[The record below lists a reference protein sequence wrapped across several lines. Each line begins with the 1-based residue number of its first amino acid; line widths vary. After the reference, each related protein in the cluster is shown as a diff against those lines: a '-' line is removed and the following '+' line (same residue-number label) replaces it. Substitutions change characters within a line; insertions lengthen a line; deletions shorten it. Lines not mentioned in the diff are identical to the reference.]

1 MGQAADTACNGT
13 RYNRKQEDLAMTAP
27 HTPAV
32 QFSSALVV
40 SANEGHARVDRD
52 FLKSARIMA
61 TRHVVSGAEAL
72 AWLRRQGAGVVICD
86 SELADMPGQDFIAV
100 LRADPALA
108 GVPVILASVA
118 GSRAEVLSA
127 VKLGVA
133 GYCLRP
139 YSQDT
144 FQRHLAMAAH
154 MARFAAA
161 EKAALA
167 RAAAREADGDTDA
180 AVSAYATVAEAGN
193 GAPRHFEEG
202 MTALA
207 MRDIERAILAF
218 HKALAL
224 NALYVEAHLGL
235 ARAWLAKGSTRQ
247 YRYYMKQAAS
257 ACARTRR
264 FVELRDQFVTLL
276 AADEAG
282 FNPFLAL
289 GNELLRERH
298 YTAAVSIFRH
308 ALELAPKNAD
318 IYVGLSKA
326 YHFLRRPDLARRAAD
341 KGLALNERSDEA
353 RAIRRRPD
361 DRGHDEIAS
370 PVGAAT
376 AAPQYPWLLRG
387 VLYLAGLA
395 TESLVR
401 PRRQANAA

>member
-1 MGQAADTACNGT
+1 
-13 RYNRKQEDLAMTAP
+13 MTAP
-27 HTPAV
+27 LTPVAL
-32 QFSSALVV
+32 FASALVV
-40 SANEGHARVDRD
+40 SESEGHAKVDRE
-52 FLKSARIMA
+52 FLKSARIL
-61 TRHVVSGAEAL
+61 TVRHVVSGAEAL
-72 AWLRRQGAGVVICD
+72 AHLRRHGADLIVCD
-86 SELADMPGQDFIAV
+86 GRLADMDGRDFIAA

-108 GVPVILASVA
+108 GIPVIFACVA
-118 GSRAEVLSA
+118 GSKAEVLAA

-139 YSQDT
+139 YSQAT
-144 FQRHLAMAAH
+144 FQRHLSMAAH

-167 RAAAREADGDTDA
+167 RAAVKEAAGDADA
-180 AVSAYATVAEAGN
+180 AVRDYAALAESVSA
-193 GAPRHFEEG
+193 APRYFEEG

-207 MRDIERAILAF
+207 ARDVERAIMAF
-218 HKALAL
+218 HKALAV

-247 YRYYMKQAAS
+247 YRHYMKQAAA
-257 ACARTRR
+257 ACARTSR
-264 FVELRDQFVTLL
+264 FLELRDQFIGLL

-289 GNELLRERH
+289 GNELLRDRH
-298 YTAAVSIFRH
+298 YTAAVSLFRH

-341 KGLALNERSDEA
+341 KGVTLNDRNEEA
-353 RAIRRRPD
+353 RALRQRLADRRA
-361 DRGHDEIAS
+361 DEA
-370 PVGAAT
+370 
-376 AAPQYPWLLRG
+376 AAPEDTAVVEAPHYPWLLRG

-401 PRRQANAA
+401 PHRQARAA